1 MRGHVRAR
9 GKESWEIQVYLGTD
23 PATGK
28 PKRHYETVRGKKKD
42 AEKRLREILTA
53 IENGRFVER
62 SRMTLGEYL
71 ESWLAG
77 LEGRVEVTSRECYAS
92 LCRQH
97 IIPKL
102 GHVEIQKLTP
112 IKIKNFY
119 VEEQLNGKIGRR
131 KSAGNSGEKPGN
143 EQAQA
148 QSGRLSP
155 TTVRHIHMT
164 LNNALNEAVE
174 LGLIPDNP
182 CRRVK
187 PPRREKKE
195 VEAWTPSEAAK
206 FLRAIADDR
215 LYALFALALGTGMR
229 RGEILALKWE
239 NVDLDNGTIEIKSQ
253 RVRTKTMGVIEK
265 ELKTEESRGVLPI
278 SRGLVEI
285 LMHHKE
291 LQDKEKALMGDT
303 YCDRG
308 YVFAQID
315 GKPLEPTNIGKDYFD
330 RLQERAGVRRI
341 TFHSLRHTHATI
353 LNAQHASLKDVS
365 ERLRHTSVDT
375 TGDIYSHLF
384 DDLKREVADM
394 FDRAMDEAGG
404 IPHARGDNPAT
415 PSGMGDKTPHS
426 TADSESA
433 GKLAGNSD
441 ADSTS

>member
-28 PKRHYETVRGKKKD
+28 PKRHYETVHGKKKD

-119 VEEQLNGKIGRR
+119 VEEQLNGRIGRR
-131 KSAGNSGEKPGN
+131 ESTGNNGEKPN
-143 EQAQA
+143 SEQAQA

-182 CRRVK
+182 CKRVK

-195 VEAWTPSEAAK
+195 AVAWTPDEAVQ

-239 NVDLDNGTIEIKSQ
+239 NVDLDNGTVEIKSQ
-253 RVRTKTMGVIEK
+253 RVRTRTMGVIEK
-265 ELKTEESRGVLPI
+265 DLKTERSRQVLPI

-285 LMHHKE
+285 LKYHKE
-291 LQDKEKALMGDT
+291 LQDREKALMGDA

-315 GKPLEPTNIGKDYFD
+315 GKPLEPTNVGKDYSD

-353 LNAQHASLKDVS
+353 LNAQHATLKDVS

-375 TGDIYSHLF
+375 TGNIYTHLF
-384 DDLKREVADM
+384 DDLRRDVADM
-394 FDRAMDEAGG
+394 FDRAMNEAGG
-404 IPHARGDNPAT
+404 IPHTRDADTHT
-415 PSGMGDKTPHS
+415 PGGMDEKTIKP
-426 TADSESA
+426 TANSQV
-433 GKLAGNSD
+433 AGNF
-441 ADSTS
+441 AGNFASTSTS